1 MVRRISYTLLLFVL
15 FIIAS
20 LNMFFSQQFPPL
32 MYQLI
37 SGHNSVSIVT
47 FLRTIR
53 GEDFFPQQLAYY
65 KALYG
70 PVIETAVYQD
80 TADSLN
86 YTKKLE
92 AFVQEHPKSRDIL
105 VRLALFYEKRGDRVK
120 AQGYYNRA
128 KKIDPWLNITGFE
141 IKP

>member
-1 MVRRISYTLLLFVL
+1 MVRRISYTVLLFIL

-32 MYQLI
+32 MYDVV
-37 SGHNSVSIVT
+37 SGHNSTSIVT

-65 KALYG
+65 KELYG
-70 PVIETAVYQD
+70 PAVEGAVYQD

-105 VRLALFYEKRGDRVK
+105 VRLALFYEKRGDDVK

-128 KKIDPWLNITGFE
+128 KKIDPWLHIAFLE
-141 IKP
+141 K